1 MVTPMTFND
10 TFLRSIRKESIDHVP
25 VWYMRQAGRTQASYR
40 KIKENYSLMQICEIP
55 ELCAEVTI
63 APVRQH
69 NVDAAVLYSDIM
81 IPVKPLGID
90 VDIVAGIGPVIA
102 NPIRTL
108 ADVQAMRPLEPDND
122 LPATLETIRI
132 LKKELNVPLIGF
144 AGAPFTL
151 ASYMIEGGPS
161 REYHKTKAMMYTAP
175 DVWQALMDKL
185 GDMIITYMKSQV
197 EHGCAAI
204 QIFDSWI
211 GALSQDDY
219 RRYVFPTMKR
229 IFEGLSELRAP
240 KIYYG
245 ANTGH
250 LLDQWKE
257 LNIDVVGV
265 DWRIGLNQARSI
277 VGDKFAVQ
285 GNLDPVYLLAPKD
298 VLEAEAAKIIDQGLE
313 QPGFVFNLGHGLFPT
328 APEDTVTQ
336 LTEFIHDYSKRR
348 LSER

>member
-1 MVTPMTFND
+1 MVTSMTFND
-10 TFLRSIRKESIDHVP
+10 TFLRSIRKEPIDHVP
-25 VWYMRQAGRTQASYR
+25 VWYMRQAGRYQADYR
-40 KIKENYSLMQICEIP
+40 KIKEKYSLMQICEIP
-55 ELCAEVTI
+55 DLCAEVTLS
-63 APVRQH
+63 PVRQH
-69 NVDAAVLYSDIM
+69 NVDAAILYSDIM

-197 EHGCAAI
+197 AHGCSAI

-211 GALSQDDY
+211 GALSADDY
-219 RRYVFPTMKR
+219 RRYVFPTMQR
-229 IFEGLSELRAP
+229 IFEGLKDLGVP
-240 KIYYG
+240 KIYFG

-257 LNIDVVGV
+257 LNIEVVGV
-265 DWRIGLNQARSI
+265 DWRIGLDKARSI
-277 VGDKFAVQ
+277 VGNQFAVQ
-285 GNLDPVYLLAPKD
+285 GNLDPVYLLAPKE
-298 VLEAEAAKIIDQGLE
+298 VLEAEAAKIIDQGLQ

-328 APEDTVTQ
+328 APEDVVTQ
-336 LTEFIHDYSKRR
+336 LTQFIHDYSRKK